1 MNKFLHTVS
10 FLLIFIGTSRA
21 QLPDIKFDHIG
32 VKEGL
37 PENQVKALKQDSYG
51 YLWMGTQNGVVRYD
65 GYNYKVYQLGSPRLN
80 KLALT
85 SINSIF
91 EDAEKRVWI
100 STFQNGIFM
109 YDRHADTFRQHP
121 FPGKD
126 IQFLS
131 FFGEDHHQNL
141 WGRTQSNNINTI
153 IRFETATGKWE
164 LFGIDAKGVNH
175 IDAKLCYPPCITANG
190 TVWLPTGNGLYKYN
204 GAGKGVTG
212 FFTTPDTANTIA
224 FSPVYEAPSQPGI
237 LWMNAFHGNNERL
250 KIARLTCSDNT
261 IKYYLP
267 GKAPGEVASANI
279 YTIYEDKKQR
289 LWFCT
294 DSGLSKLERQTG
306 RFTNYRK
313 SDTGQNTFSNLLET
327 QKGNFWL
334 TSTQGLAYFN
344 TSSGRFQRYNGT
356 DAPPQIND
364 KILDNT
370 GQLWVGSSAGGYK
383 TNYLRS
389 AFHIFKSV
397 PGKTDSYP
405 GDLHIIEEADSS
417 SYYTASGG
425 SIYKWTPATGQFKLL
440 IKTTHTD
447 FNDVCPGDNNLIYVA
462 TDNGLKVYSLRT
474 KKEVPLGSVLD
485 DVKAVEKVSIRSFF
499 RDQGGLI
506 WMAPFNHGV
515 YAFDPKTKKIIQ
527 YPFKKGNNLG
537 DDNNDGRLDDGVVLS
552 MYADKQNTFWVGT
565 NNGGLDRFDRA
576 TGKFYSYHT
585 KKNQDMFCVT
595 SIHQDNAG
603 RLWVGTYLNGLF
615 EVDPKSGQILRNLN
629 QRSGL
634 LHNEVFSISEDAA
647 GHLLLIN
654 QRGIT
659 RYESATGKIQNF
671 KIGTLFPGSDMGAD
685 GIAVQRAHNG
695 AIAFA
700 LNDGLVQFDPAALAP
715 NATPPIVHIEN
726 ISISDPLRN
735 DSAKSII
742 PFGIKTLELPHY
754 QNRIK
759 FDYIAL
765 HFDDPSQ
772 NKYAYRLDGY
782 DKSWTD
788 AGTLRSV
795 TYTNLSPGTYTFHVK
810 AANSDGVWNNVGD
823 SIVIV
828 INTPLWTR
836 WWAWLIYLVLFA
848 AAIYG
853 FVSYRSRALK
863 RENRVLEEKINDRTH
878 QLSDANKE
886 LSEQREEIITQR
898 DKLAET
904 VTELKATQTQLIQSE
919 KMASLGELTAGIAH
933 EIQNPLNFVN
943 NFSEVSVEL
952 LDEMDEELDKG
963 DIQEAKAIGA
973 DLKQNLQKIKH
984 HGKRADFIVKG
995 MLEHSR
1001 TNTGE
1006 KQLTDM
1012 NVLCDEFLK
1021 LSYHGLRAKDK
1032 SFNAEMITHFDT
1044 KLPKVNVSQQDMGR
1058 VMINL
1063 FNNAFYAVNQK
1074 LKTAGAGYKPEVTV
1088 TTTPQPPEG
1097 GAKAILIIVRD
1108 NGIGIPDAIKDKIMQ
1123 PFFTTKPTGE
1133 GTGLGLSLTYDM
1145 VVKGHGGS
1153 MQVNSVEGEGS
1164 EFMITL
1170 PINRTV

>member
-1 MNKFLHTVS
+1 MNKFLHTVA
-10 FLLIFIGTSRA
+10 FLLIFMGTSRA

-65 GYNYKVYQLGSPRLN
+65 GYNYKVYQLGSARLN
-80 KLALT
+80 KLGIT

-91 EDAEKRVWI
+91 EDAEKRLWI

-109 YDRHADTFRQHP
+109 YDRYADTFRQYP

-126 IQFLS
+126 VQFLN

-141 WGRTQSNNINTI
+141 WCRTQSNNINTI
-153 IRFETATGKWE
+153 ISFEPTTGKWE
-164 LFGIDAKGVNH
+164 LFGIDIKGANH

-204 GAGKGVTG
+204 GAGKGLTG
-212 FFTTPDTANTIA
+212 FFTTADTANTIG

-267 GKAPGEVASANI
+267 GKAPGATASANI
-279 YTIYEDKKQR
+279 YTIFEDKKQR
-289 LWFCT
+289 LWFCS
-294 DSGLSKLERQTG
+294 DSGLSKLDRPTD

-313 SDTGQNTFSNLLET
+313 SDTGKNTFSNLLET

-334 TSTQGLAYFN
+334 TSTQGLTYFN
-344 TSSGRFQRYNGT
+344 TSSGRFQLYTGAY
-356 DAPPQIND
+356 APPQIND

-370 GQLWVGSSAGGYK
+370 GQLWVGSSAGAFK

-389 AFHIFKSV
+389 AFRVFKSI

-405 GDLHIIEEADSS
+405 GNLHIIEEADSS
-417 SYYTASGG
+417 GYYAASGG
-425 SIYKWTPATGQFKLL
+425 SIYKWTPVSGQFKLL

-447 FNDVCPGDNNLIYVA
+447 FNDVCPGDNNRIYVA
-462 TDNGLKVYSLRT
+462 TDSGLKVFNLIT
-474 KKEVPLGSVLD
+474 KKEIPLGSVLD
-485 DVKAVEKVSIRSFF
+485 DAKAVEKVSIRSFCL
-499 RDQGGLI
+499 DSSGLI
-506 WMAPFNHGV
+506 WMTPFGHGV
-515 YAFDPKTKKIIQ
+515 YSFNPATKKITQ

-537 DDNNDGRLDDGVVLS
+537 NDDNDGRLDDAVVIT
-552 MYADKQNTFWVGT
+552 MYVDRQNTLWVGT
-565 NNGGLDRFDRA
+565 NNGGLNRFDRA

-595 SIHQDNAG
+595 SMYQDNTG

-615 EVDPKSGQILRNLN
+615 EFDPKSGNIIRNLN
-629 QRSGL
+629 ERSGL
-634 LHNEVFSISEDAA
+634 LHNEVFSISGDAA
-647 GHLLLIN
+647 GHLILIN

-659 RYESATGKIQNF
+659 RYAPATGQILNF
-671 KIGTLFPGSDMGAD
+671 KIGTLFPGNDMGAD

-715 NATPPIVHIEN
+715 NPTPPIVHIEN
-726 ISISDPLRN
+726 ISVSDPLRN
-735 DSAKSII
+735 DPAKNII
-742 PFGIKTLELPHY
+742 PFGLKTLELPY
-754 QNRIK
+754 NNNRIK

-772 NKYAYRLDGY
+772 NKYVYRLDGY
-782 DKSWTD
+782 DKYWSYV
-788 AGTLRSV
+788 GTLRNA

-810 AANSDGVWNNVGD
+810 AANSDGVWNDAGD
-823 SIVIV
+823 SIVII
-828 INTPLWTR
+828 INTPLWAR
-836 WWAWLIYLVLFA
+836 WWAWLIYLILFA
-848 AAIYG
+848 VAIYG

-863 RENRVLEEKINDRTH
+863 RENQVLEEKINERTH

-898 DKLAET
+898 DQLAET
-904 VTELKATQTQLIQSE
+904 VTELKTTQSQLVQRE

-943 NFSEVSVEL
+943 NFSDVNAEL
-952 LDEMDEELDKG
+952 IDEMQLEIAKG
-963 DIQEAKAIGA
+963 DLEEIKAIA
-973 DLKQNLQKIKH
+973 LDIRENEKKINL
-984 HGKRADFIVKG
+984 HGKRADAIVKG
-995 MLEHSR
+995 MLQHSQS
-1001 TNTGE
+1001 GSGA
-1006 KQLTDM
+1006 KQLT
-1012 NVLCDEFLK
+1012 NINALADEYLR
-1021 LSYHGLRAKDK
+1021 LSYHGVRSKDK
-1032 SFNAEMITHFDT
+1032 SFNAEMVTHFDE
-1044 KLPKVNVSQQDMGR
+1044 KLPQINLMPQDIGR
-1058 VMINL
+1058 VLLNL

-1074 LKTAGAGYKPEVTV
+1074 SKTAGAGYKPEVSVSTS
-1088 TTTPQPPEG
+1088 TENEQ
-1097 GAKAILIIVRD
+1097 IVIKVKD
-1108 NGIGIPDAIKDKIMQ
+1108 NGIGIPDAIKEKIMQ

-1133 GTGLGLSLTYDM
+1133 GTGLGLSLSYDM

-1153 MQVNSVEGEGS
+1153 ISVNSVEGEGT
-1164 EFMITL
+1164 EFIIAL
-1170 PINRTV
+1170 PIV